1 MFCKQS
7 LFKTLQ
13 MGAFSATLAVGLV
26 ACANTASV
34 VKPGDVPAKVPP
46 KLTFVTYWDDPA
58 AFGKV
63 PPELKAT
70 GDKNCQAIGGIEAIG
85 YHPKAEDAQGKAIPG
100 GGYFCR
106 FPTLEEAE
114 QMEKAKKAGSAA
126 ATAK

>member
-1 MFCKQS
+1 MITIS
-7 LFKTLQ
+7 L
-13 MGAFSATLAVGLV
+13 A
-26 ACANTASV
+26 ACAPTASL
-34 VKPGDVPAKVPP
+34 VKPGDVPGKVPP
-46 KLTFVTYWDDPA
+46 KLTFVSYWDDPA

-70 GDKNCQAIGGIEAIG
+70 GDKNCQAIGAIEAIG
-85 YHPKAEDAQGKAIPG
+85 YHPKAEDAQGKQIPG

-114 QMEKAKKAGSAA
+114 QMEKAKKAGGTA

>member
-1 MFCKQS
+1 MQQNRFRLSAQS
-7 LFKTLQ
+7 L
-13 MGAFSATLAVGLV
+13 ALAAMIAMSV
-26 ACANTASV
+26 AACTTTASV
-34 VKPGDVPAKVPP
+34 VKPGDVPGKVPP
-46 KLTFVTYWDDPA
+46 KLTFVSYWDDPA

-85 YHPKAEDAQGKAIPG
+85 YHPKAQDAQGKPIPG

-114 QMEKAKKAGSAA
+114 AQQKAKQGAASA
-126 ATAK
+126 K